1 MNILFYLSRF
11 PGWGGIE
18 TVTEYLGNA
27 FINNGHQISILTHC
41 RQDRYST
48 LIEKC
53 TYYIMPEEGMWDT
66 PANRQYAIEV
76 AKNKDFDIIIY
87 QDSYAPT
94 ERIALLL
101 KQVSGAKL
109 IVSEHNTPLYK
120 KKTLELSYKASLLQ
134 EVYRRV
140 YSWPKQLR
148 VNRKRHLLLLKNS
161 DKYIV
166 LAKGFIEELIQ
177 VCGEKAAKPFLD
189 KISFINNPICN
200 GGDNVDINSK
210 ENIILF
216 VGQLNYQKRVEIML
230 DIWKQISPLFTDW
243 EFQIVGDGPLRE
255 QLVQKVSNEKIERVK
270 FYGFQNPTPY
280 YAKAKIFWMTSAFEG
295 WPMTLLEAMQVGC
308 IPIVMKTF
316 GAVDD
321 IIVNN
326 SNGITTKAEDE
337 DAFINATIT
346 LIKDEE
352 QRSAMAQNAIKSTN
366 RFSITK
372 ISNNWEN
379 IINNTIQN
387 ITL

>member
-18 TVTEYLGNA
+18 TVTEHLGNA
-27 FINNGHQISILTHC
+27 LIAKGHKVSILAHC
-41 RQDRYST
+41 RQDRHSM
-48 LIEKC
+48 LMGNN
-53 TYYIMPEEGMWDT
+53 TYYIMPEEGLWNT
-66 PANRQYAIEV
+66 SANRQYAKEI
-76 AKNKDFDIIIY
+76 ASNNDFDIIIY

-148 VNRKRHLLLLKNS
+148 ANRKRHLLLLKNS

-230 DIWKQISPLFTDW
+230 DIWRHVSPLFTDW

-326 SNGITTKAEDE
+326 SNGITITAEDQN
-337 DAFINATIT
+337 AFINATVSVIQDEKQYSQM
-346 LIKDEE
+346 IK
-352 QRSAMAQNAIKSTN
+352 NAIITTN
-366 RFSITK
+366 KFNITK
-372 ISNNWEN
+372 ISSEWEEA
-379 IINNTIQN
+379 IKI
-387 ITL
+387 

>member
-1 MNILFYLSRF
+1 MAS
-11 PGWGGIE
+11 
-18 TVTEYLGNA
+18 
-27 FINNGHQISILTHC
+27 NN
-41 RQDRYST
+41 
-48 LIEKC
+48 
-53 TYYIMPEEGMWDT
+53 
-66 PANRQYAIEV
+66 
-76 AKNKDFDIIIY
+76 DFDIIIY

-148 VNRKRHLLLLKNS
+148 ANRKRHLLLLKNS

-166 LAKGFIEELIQ
+166 LAKGYIKELLEI
-177 VCGEKAAKPFLD
+177 CGSKNAKQYLH
-189 KISFINNPICN
+189 KIDYINNPICN
-200 GGDNVDINSK
+200 GGNNVSISSK

-216 VGQLNYQKRVEIML
+216 VGQLNDQKRIEIML
-230 DIWKQISPLFTDW
+230 SIWKQISPLFTDW

-255 QLVQKVSNEKIERVK
+255 QLVQKVKSEKIQRVE
-270 FYGFQNPTPY
+270 FCGFQDPTPY

-308 IPIVMKTF
+308 IPIVMNTY
-316 GAVDD
+316 GAVND
-321 IIVNN
+321 IIDNY